1 MLIDFRKIGVI
12 KINYESIVRSFL
24 YDPMYSN
31 KSIYVKH
38 CSNLFKKKLQTFSK
52 QSILKGSKIGNTVH

>member
-31 KSIYVKH
+31 KSIYGKH
-38 CSNLFKKKLQTFSK
+38 CSNLFQKK
-52 QSILKGSKIGNTVH
+52 IADV